1 MRNTREPLISE
12 ISRRKEERERAYFVS
27 PNEHCTHPVWS
38 EKCKEMGR
46 RSFGFR
52 ESSRIERVNK
62 RCTKVDSDRDG
73 SVSRGM
79 INSGFD

>member
-1 MRNTREPLISE
+1 MRNTRNLISAKSHE
-12 ISRRKEERERAYFVS
+12 GREEREAYFVS